1 MAERD
6 SPSIVAGVVVTA
18 LGVMLLLDFTGTVDV
33 RFDYG
38 GPAMLAAVGAVLL
51 ALGLARGR

>member
-6 SPSIVAGVVVTA
+6 PASVVAGVAVTA
-18 LGVMLLLDFTGTVDV
+18 LGVLLMLDFSGTVQL
-33 RFDYG
+33 RFDYA

-51 ALGLARGR
+51 ALGLTRGR

>member
-1 MAERD
+1 MTERD
-6 SPSIVAGVVVTA
+6 TPSIVAGVVVTA
-18 LGVMLLLDFTGTVDV
+18 LGVLLLLDFTETVDL

>member
-6 SPSIVAGVVVTA
+6 APSIVAGVVVTA
-18 LGVMLLLDFTGTVDV
+18 LGVLLLLDFSGTVDL
-33 RFDYG
+33 RFDYA
-38 GPAMLAAVGAVLL
+38 GPAMLATVGAVLL